1 MSFLS
6 RFFRGSADDMVDASA
21 DMPKNL
27 PLSMGDFRMPMGTL
41 DQVVSELVA
50 RGYPE
55 GTAIKIA
62 TGDLPMDEASRL
74 ARAKAMGADD
84 TVTYHHGPEGIKE
97 FRDPDPEIFSKH
109 GPAIYSSPDR
119 DYGKKYVEGL
129 DNPDVY
135 ELVTLGPIADRD
147 MVISLDQE
155 AADLAGS
162 RGHGPYWQ
170 AMNHILK
177 EKGYSGSDVWGER
190 QTFSPENLRDARL
203 AAFDPEQR
211 RSRSLLASRPEVGVA
226 SVLSADNFDEA
237 RAALNEEEGYQYFDV
252 LPIRKNLMGR
262 EQPYEFAMP
271 NIVRE
276 PMRALLDLSEQ
287 LETGE
292 RSPAK
297 AMGLL
302 F

>member
-1 MSFLS
+1 MRFLT

-21 DMPKNL
+21 DL
-27 PLSMGDFRMPMGTL
+27 PMSLPVSMGEFRMPMGTME
-41 DQVVSELVA
+41 QVVAELVA

-55 GTAIKIA
+55 STAIKIA
-62 TGDLPMDEASRL
+62 TGELPMDEASRL

-119 DYGKKYVEGL
+119 EYGRKYVEGV

-135 ELVTLGPIADRD
+135 ELVTLGPMADRKT
-147 MVISLDQE
+147 VISLDQE
-155 AADLAGS
+155 VADLAGS
-162 RGHGPYWQ
+162 RSHGPYWQ
-170 AMNHILK
+170 AMNRLLE
-177 EKGYSGSDVWGER
+177 EKGYSGSDLWGER
-190 QTFSPENLRDARL
+190 QTFSPNNLRDARF
-203 AAFDPEQR
+203 AAFDPEQKG
-211 RSRSLLASRPEVGVA
+211 SRNLLASRPEVGIA
-226 SVLSADNFDEA
+226 SALSAGSFDEA
-237 RAALNEEEGYQYFDV
+237 RAALEDQEGYQYYDI
-252 LPIRKNLMGR
+252 LPVRKNLMGR
-262 EQPYEFAMP
+262 EQPYELAMP
-271 NIVRE
+271 NIIRE
-276 PMRALLDLSEQ
+276 PVRALLDLSEQ

-292 RSPAK
+292 RDPAK